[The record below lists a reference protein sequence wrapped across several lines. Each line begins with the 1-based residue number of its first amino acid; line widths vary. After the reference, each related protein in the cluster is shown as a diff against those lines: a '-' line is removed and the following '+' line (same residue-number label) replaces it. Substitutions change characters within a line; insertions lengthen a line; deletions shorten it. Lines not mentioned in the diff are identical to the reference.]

1 MDGNVGWKFSRVLY
15 ESLHLRIDRR
25 VVDPGRGRLI
35 VAESFAI
42 RRIARL
48 RRNGR
53 THAFR
58 RVFADRR
65 ATSNEGQRDDWG
77 EAD

>member
-1 MDGNVGWKFSRVLY
+1 MQRGLEISRIPH

-35 VAESFAI
+35 VAESVAI

-53 THAFR
+53 THACR